1 MLIACLVKSLDLL
14 SDTLPLYV
22 EFIGGVIGPDLFEL
36 VSKECCRWSAAIRCA
51 EEPSVS
57 KFGLEM
63 TIFFCGIKLLLD
75 LHWYKSGIKVL
86 LKNAETSLPDYERN
100 QLTGEIRQ
108 FLDNVLRIV
117 LQRRCIQYEFCVKKK
132 LCTKH
137 GDINCVYCLETE
149 PIGKGSEA
157 MSVALGDWCLESE
170 VKSENVNY
178 SLVNCIIFIIIMIII
193 ILITTRILKLR
204 CY

>member
-1 MLIACLVKSLDLL
+1 MLIACLVKSLDLW
-14 SDTLPLYV
+14 SGTLPLYV
-22 EFIGGVIGPDLFEL
+22 EFTGRLIGSSLFER
-36 VSKECCRWSAAIRCA
+36 VIKGCCRWSAAVRCA
-51 EEPSVS
+51 EKPSVS
-57 KFGLEM
+57 KDELEM
-63 TIFFCGIKLLLD
+63 TILFCGIKLLLN
-75 LHWYKSGIKVL
+75 LCWYKPRIKVL
-86 LKNAETSLPDYERN
+86 LKNAETSLPDQRRN
-100 QLTGEIRQ
+100 ELTGEIRQ
-108 FLDNVLRIV
+108 FLDTVLRIV

-132 LCTKH
+132 LCTNH

-157 MSVALGDWCLESE
+157 MSVALGDWCLENE